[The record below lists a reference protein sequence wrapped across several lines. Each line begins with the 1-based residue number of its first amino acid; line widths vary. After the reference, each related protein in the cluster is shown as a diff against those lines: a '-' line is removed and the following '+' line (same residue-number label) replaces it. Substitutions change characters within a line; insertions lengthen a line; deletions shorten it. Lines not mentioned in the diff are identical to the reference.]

1 MSSNTVKMAIDERIQ
16 KSSKRFSS
24 CTFLMPQITFTV
36 HGIDTPTSSLPPKT
50 GSRCVLRFWSR
61 CTSIT
66 SAIQAMAS
74 RNFLI
79 QMARLD
85 CCSHRRR
92 DVAFSRPEQH
102 YATPDDTLHFQPL
115 QRRQQGV
122 SIGSRARR
130 PRKYRILT
138 NIPHPVAGSI
148 NHRCPSIDICTCPVT
163 IGCKTPCGSDQPHLH
178 LMVSIGMCADAQK
191 VTPYFENNFRKR
203 LRSILRELQRGR
215 RDTANGRMGRRRQ
228 RPRLLMLLA
237 AGQSAE

>member
-1 MSSNTVKMAIDERIQ
+1 MPSNTVKMAIDERIQ

-115 QRRQQGV
+115 QHRQQGV

-178 LMVSIGMCADAQK
+178 LMV
-191 VTPYFENNFRKR
+191 
-203 LRSILRELQRGR
+203 
-215 RDTANGRMGRRRQ
+215 
-228 RPRLLMLLA
+228 
-237 AGQSAE
+237 